1 MWGFIRSHQGIWRKF
16 KFLIFGAI
24 FLLNKSRAEKA
35 FGDGSQEGVVSDDA
49 YPLM

>member
-1 MWGFIRSHQGIWRKF
+1 MWSFIRSHKGVWTRF
-16 KFLIFGAI
+16 KLLIFFAI
-24 FLLNKSRAEKA
+24 FRLNESKAQKA